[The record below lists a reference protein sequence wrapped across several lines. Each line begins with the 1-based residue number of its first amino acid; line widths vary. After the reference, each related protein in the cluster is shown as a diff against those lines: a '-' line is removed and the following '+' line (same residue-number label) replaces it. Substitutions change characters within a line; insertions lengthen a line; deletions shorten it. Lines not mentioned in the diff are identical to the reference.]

1 MNDALQQVSTELL
14 GVIKQNVVVGLEY
27 LKQQF
32 PDLCQQII
40 KWLYVRNITEMVMAS
55 MFLGISIWLLCK
67 SIKILSAD
75 DSYDWG
81 VWINGVIF
89 GVIGCIISTLF
100 LLDGLWGLI
109 KVIVAPKI
117 ALISYISSL
126 IK

>member
-14 GVIKQNVVVGLEY
+14 GVIKQNVVVGVEY

-40 KWLYVRNITEMVMAS
+40 RWLYVENITEMVMAS
-55 MFLGISIWLLCK
+55 MFLGISIWWLCK

-75 DSYDWG
+75 DSCDNDGWFG
-81 VWINGVIF
+81 GVIF
-89 GVIGCIISTLF
+89 GIAGCVISTIF
-100 LLDGLWGLI
+100 LLNGLWGLV
-109 KVIVAPKI
+109 KVTVAPKI